1 MNMQRERE
9 RERIIMIA
17 LSTNLGSR
25 RWWLWERRE
34 RRRRME
40 ESRETTRL
48 RRDWSSVAALEMKDE
63 AESWSSLACSTTL
76 PTSSSSFFADS
87 DSPISSLLFSLI
99 SSSLFFF
106 FLNSLEIL
114 TTDSYCNSNWRLA
127 ERPRNRQLY
136 KNTKYTQSQREEN
149 EPKKREGICFCYSLT
164 VTHLFQFSRT
174 LSHSFC
180 SFWLWEREIHILLK
194 LVLEPE
200 SRGRYHYPQLLFIST
215 SLVHYTNKQTNKQA
229 SGG

>member
-1 MNMQRERE
+1 MREEGAEASNGRVE
-9 RERIIMIA
+9 RNDAVTEGLVVGGGLR
-17 LSTNLGSR
+17 N
-25 RWWLWERRE
+25 ERRGGVLKLL
-34 RRRRME
+34 
-40 ESRETTRL
+40 SL
-48 RRDWSSVAALEMKDE
+48 LHHSSY
-63 AESWSSLACSTTL
+63 
-76 PTSSSSFFADS
+76 FFLQFLCRFRFTHLF
-87 DSPISSLLFSLI
+87 SSLLFDFLLS
-99 SSSLFFF
+99 FFF
-106 FLNSLEIL
+106 FNSLEIL

-149 EPKKREGICFCYSLT
+149 EPKKKKEKGICFCYSLT

-215 SLVHYTNKQTNKQA
+215 SLVHFTNKQTGIWRVKL
-229 SGG
+229 